1 MRTLQYD
8 PVMLTAAWVL
18 AGGTCLLA
26 LTSIIAVVT
35 WRDSRRRVAQD
46 QERARADEQQ
56 QRILDAARKEFAAKD
71 DVGGLKS
78 NLIGIGVV
86 GAVITA
92 LVVWGKLSGGEG
104 SS

>member
-1 MRTLQYD
+1 M
-8 PVMLTAAWVL
+8 VAVL
-18 AGGTCLLA
+18 
-26 LTSIIAVVT
+26 T
-35 WRDSRRRVAQD
+35 WRDSRRRAAQD

-78 NLIGIGVV
+78 NLIGIGVAA
-86 GAVITA
+86 AVIAA
-92 LVVWGKLSGGEG
+92 LVTWGKLSEG